1 MEDFGE
7 PGLDKGSAKIEETW
21 RGHEPGPPTE
31 ALRRATMQ
39 IEFHAVAAY
48 EVSMTT
54 KPIMAEKA

>member
-31 ALRRATMQ
+31 ALRRGGLEPQ
-39 IEFHAVAAY
+39 PGNHAKRISRSSCV
-48 EVSMTT
+48 
-54 KPIMAEKA
+54 